1 MADRQLISRDEL
13 RMNFLKH
20 LQAQDHCEGISDI
33 QVVPLDAPRDGGEM
47 WAVTNP
53 RGDFGL
59 QAYVAG
65 ANEVM
70 RKFAGKFQLK
80 DR

>member
-33 QVVPLDAPRDGGEM
+33 QVVPLDARRDGGEM

-53 RGDFGL
+53 RATSASKHMS
-59 QAYVAG
+59 QALTRSCASLPG
-65 ANEVM
+65 SFN
-70 RKFAGKFQLK
+70 
-80 DR
+80 